1 MRKKM
6 FVVAMAMLM
15 AANGVN
21 VKGREV
27 ITVTINPVG
36 YANTASQSAK
46 LTISGAGKA
55 TVIGIIN
62 GKSNVTKIEMK
73 VRLQKYS
80 SSEKTWKN
88 IKTWT
93 ITSSSIFAQHSG
105 TYQLTNSGKY
115 RTKVK
120 GTVYTKSSSEEVS
133 ATSAAKNY

>member
-15 AANGVN
+15 ATNGVN
-21 VKGREV
+21 AKGGEV
-27 ITVTINPVG
+27 ITGTINPVG

-46 LTISGAGKA
+46 LAISGAGKA

>member
-1 MRKKM
+1 MRKKVL
-6 FVVAMAMLM
+6 VVAMAMLM

-21 VKGREV
+21 AKGGEV
-27 ITVTINPVG
+27 ITGTINLVG
-36 YANTASQSAK
+36 YANTTGQIATLA
-46 LTISGAGKA
+46 ISSAGKA
-55 TVIGIIN
+55 TVN
-62 GKSNVTKIEMK
+62 GMIRGTSTVTKIEMK

-80 SSEKTWKN
+80 SSEKAWKN
-88 IKTWT
+88 IKTWSVT
-93 ITSSSIFAQHSG
+93 KNNNSAQYSG